1 MTRREKLL
9 ARVLSGFESAFGE
22 RPEIVVA
29 APGRVNLIGEHTD
42 YNDGF
47 VLPCAIDYETL
58 IAIGDRSD
66 GQIQVVACDHDH
78 AQDRFDPQA
87 EFSPQT
93 EEWKNH
99 VRGIVASFR
108 QRAMH
113 LPGANIAV
121 AGNVPQGAGLSS
133 SASLGVALSKALTDL
148 NSLSQLTPTDFA
160 LIAQQAEN
168 DFVGCACGI
177 MDQLAS
183 ARSEA
188 GTAML
193 LDCRSLDSKAISM
206 APEFE
211 LLVIHSGIRRG
222 LVDSAYNERRAQCEE
237 AARHCQVP
245 ALRDV
250 TLDELDACSSHLN
263 PVSYRR
269 ARHVVSEN
277 ARVQSAADALEAGDI
292 KTLSKLME
300 QSHMS
305 MRDDFEITLPAIDG
319 LVALVSGLL
328 GEKGGVR
335 MTGGGFGGCIVVIA
349 EQAKLEEVQTL
360 VAEGY
365 RAPDGTAPQFYPCR
379 PSAGVTRLEF

>member
-1 MTRREKLL
+1 MTHCDELR
-9 ARVLSGFESAFGE
+9 ARVLAGFNRAFGQD
-22 RPEIVVA
+22 PEILVA

-47 VLPCAIDYETL
+47 VLPCAIDYQTM
-58 IAIGDRSD
+58 IAIGSRPD
-66 GQIQVVACDHDH
+66 GGFQVVACDHDDET
-78 AQDRFDPQA
+78 DRFDPEA
-87 EFSPQT
+87 IFAAQT
-93 EEWKNH
+93 LEWKNH
-99 VRGIVASFR
+99 VRGVAASFR
-108 QRAMH
+108 ERK
-113 LPGANIAV
+113 LDIGGANIAI

-133 SASLGVALSKALTDL
+133 SASLGVALGKALAEQNQL
-148 NSLSQLTPTDFA
+148 KQLSPTDFA

-193 LDCRSLDSKAISM
+193 LDCRSLESQAIRM
-206 APEFE
+206 TPDLG

-237 AARHCQVP
+237 AAEHCKVS
-245 ALRDV
+245 ALRDL
-250 TLDELDACSSHLN
+250 TLDQLDACSAGLD

-277 ARVQSAADALEAGDI
+277 ARVLAAASALETSDI
-292 KTLSKLME
+292 AELSRLME

-305 MRDDFEITLPAIDG
+305 MRDDFEITLPAIDR
-319 LVALVSGLL
+319 LVEQVSGLL
-328 GEKGGVR
+328 GNRGGVR
-335 MTGGGFGGCIVVIA
+335 MTGGGFGGCIVVLA
-349 EQAKLEEVQTL
+349 AQAMLEEVRNL
-360 VAEGY
+360 VAATY
-365 RAPDGTAPQFYPCR
+365 RAPDGTAPQFYPCL
-379 PSAGVTRLEF
+379 PSAGVARLEF

>member
-1 MTRREKLL
+1 MNGRDDLQ
-9 ARVLSGFESAFGE
+9 ARVLAGFKDSFGYE
-22 RPEIVVA
+22 AEIMVA

-47 VLPCAIDYETL
+47 VLPCAINYHTL
-58 IAIGDRSD
+58 IAIGGRPD
-66 GQIQVVACDHDH
+66 GDFQVVACDHDNDT
-78 AQDRFDPQA
+78 DRFDPETVFA
-87 EFSPQT
+87 AQT
-93 EEWKNH
+93 AEWKNH
-99 VRGIVASFR
+99 IRGVAASFR
-108 QRAMH
+108 ERN
-113 LPGANIAV
+113 LDIGGANIAI

-133 SASLGVALSKALTDL
+133 SASLGVALSKAIAEF
-148 NSLSQLTPTDFA
+148 SGLSQLFPTDLA

-193 LDCRSLDSKAISM
+193 LDCRSLESKAIPM
-206 APEFE
+206 APEFG

-237 AARHCQVP
+237 AADHCQVS
-245 ALRDV
+245 ALRDL
-250 TLDELDACSSHLN
+250 TLDELDACSTDLD

-277 ARVQSAADALEAGDI
+277 ARVLAAATALKVSDI
-292 KTLSKLME
+292 NMLSKLMM
-300 QSHMS
+300 QSHAS

-319 LVALVSGLL
+319 LVEQVSCLL
-328 GEKGGVR
+328 GNRGGVR
-335 MTGGGFGGCIVVIA
+335 MTGGGFGGCIVVLA
-349 EQAKLEEVQTL
+349 PQAMLEEVRNL
-360 VAEGY
+360 VAKNY
-365 RAPDGTAPQFYPCR
+365 RAPDGTAPKFFPCL
-379 PSAGVTRLEF
+379 PSAGVARLEF